1 MPLQIWVVGGGVG
14 DSGLLVVVTVND
26 GDSFVG
32 LEGVCTVV
40 VHHLRKAPHNGMGL
54 TMEVSH
60 HGIAMPS
67 SYEPDVV
74 HVLLAKEHCH
84 CAAGT

>member
-1 MPLQIWVVGGGVG
+1 MQLQIWVGGGVG

-26 GDSFVG
+26 EDSFVG

-40 VHHLRKAPHNGMGL
+40 VHHLGKAPHNGLGL
-54 TMEVSH
+54 AMEVSH

-67 SYEPDVV
+67 SHEPDVV
-74 HVLLAKEHCH
+74 HVDFPKEHCH
-84 CAAGT
+84 RAACT